1 MTIDIIEPNS
11 FCFGVKKAIDL
22 VENICDEYKDK
33 NIILF
38 GELVHNKFV
47 MDQLIKK
54 GLKVVDFDKNTAES
68 MLNSFNSND
77 IVIFSAHGHDKKYE
91 EILKKNHVKFF
102 DATCPIVNLSLKKI
116 ESSKLPIIFIGKKGH
131 PETLASLS
139 RNDEV
144 YLYDIK
150 EGIDFSKVNTK
161 NVVVMNQTT
170 LSIFEIEEIYKEIRK
185 HFPNAIFTDEICNA
199 SRVRQEKVAT
209 LEKDYDLFIIIG
221 DKNSSNTTK
230 LYEISKKSKFHD
242 TLFISNISDLDGIDF
257 KKYQKVALFSGT
269 SCPKE
274 LIEEVKEHLKRI

>member
-54 GLKVVDFDKNTAES
+54 GLKVLDFDKNTAES

-185 HFPNAIFTDEICNA
+185 HLPNAIFTDEICNA
-199 SRVRQEKVAT
+199 SRVRQEKVVT

-242 TLFISNISDLDGIDF
+242 TLFISNISDLDDIDF

-274 LIEEVKEHLKRI
+274 LIEEVKEYLKRI

>member
-54 GLKVVDFDKNTAES
+54 GVKVVDFDKNTAES

-102 DATCPIVNLSLKKI
+102 D
-116 ESSKLPIIFIGKKGH
+116 EIGRAH
-131 PETLASLS
+131 
-139 RNDEV
+139 V
-144 YLYDIK
+144 
-150 EGIDFSKVNTK
+150 
-161 NVVVMNQTT
+161 
-170 LSIFEIEEIYKEIRK
+170 
-185 HFPNAIFTDEICNA
+185 
-199 SRVRQEKVAT
+199 
-209 LEKDYDLFIIIG
+209 
-221 DKNSSNTTK
+221 
-230 LYEISKKSKFHD
+230 
-242 TLFISNISDLDGIDF
+242 
-257 KKYQKVALFSGT
+257 
-269 SCPKE
+269 
-274 LIEEVKEHLKRI
+274 

>member
-1 MTIDIIEPNS
+1 MTIDVIEPNS

-22 VENICDEYKDK
+22 VEQICDKYKDK

-47 MDQLIKK
+47 MDQLVKK
-54 GLKVVDFDKNTAES
+54 GVKVIVFNKNTAES
-68 MLNSFNSND
+68 LLNSFKIND

-91 EILKKNHVKFF
+91 EILNKNNVKFF
-102 DATCPIVNLSLKKI
+102 DATCPIVNLSLNKI
-116 ESSKLPIIFIGKKGH
+116 EASKLPIIFIGKKGH
-131 PETLASLS
+131 PETIASLS

-150 EGIDFSKVNTK
+150 EGLDFSKIDAE

-170 LSIFEIEEIYKEIRK
+170 LSIFEIENIYKDIKK
-185 HFPNAIFTDEICNA
+185 HFPNAVFTDEICNA
-199 SRVRQEKVAT
+199 SRVRQEKVLS

-230 LYEISKKSKFHD
+230 LYDISKKSKFHD
-242 TLFISNISDLDGIDF
+242 TLFISSLLDLEGIDF
-257 KKYQKVALFSGT
+257 EKYKKVALFSGT

-274 LIEEVKEHLKRI
+274 LIDEVKEYLKRI

>member
-11 FCFGVKKAIDL
+11 FCFGVQKAIDL

-47 MDQLIKK
+47 MNQLIKK
-54 GLKVVDFDKNTAES
+54 GVKVVDFDKNTAES

-102 DATCPIVNLSLKKI
+102 GATCPIVNLSLKKI

-199 SRVRQEKVAT
+199 SRVRQEKVVT

-274 LIEEVKEHLKRI
+274 LIEEVKEYLKRI

>member
-199 SRVRQEKVAT
+199 SRVRQEKVVT

-221 DKNSSNTTK
+221 DKNSSNT
-230 LYEISKKSKFHD
+230 ISKKSKFHD
-242 TLFISNISDLDGIDF
+242 TLFISNISDLDDIDF
-257 KKYQKVALFSGT
+257 NKYQKVALFSGT

-274 LIEEVKEHLKRI
+274 LIEEVKEYLKRI